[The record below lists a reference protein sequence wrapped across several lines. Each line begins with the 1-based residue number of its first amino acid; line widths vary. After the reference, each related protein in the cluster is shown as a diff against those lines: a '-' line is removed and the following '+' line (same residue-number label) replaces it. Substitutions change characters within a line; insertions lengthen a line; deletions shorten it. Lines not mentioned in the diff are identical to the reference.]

1 MREDP
6 LDSSRYGER
15 AVKIAR
21 VWRSAGQHFRE
32 GLSSRLLKP
41 EELFHPASLE
51 SFKI

>member
-1 MREDP
+1 MGTDFW
-6 LDSSRYGER
+6 SYGFAQNKNVIDR
-15 AVKIAR
+15 FVN
-21 VWRSAGQHFRE
+21 QHFKE